1 MERAS
6 LPLFAFNVG
15 AVQFWRSA
23 ARPYG
28 ARSWRGAME
37 RFALQHGRAIAHL
50 ADDSALVVER
60 LPGGRLQ
67 RSTIAADSVCWTR

>member
-1 MERAS
+1 MERTS

-23 ARPYG
+23 ARPFG

-37 RFALQHGRAIAHL
+37 RFAAQHGRAICHR
-50 ADDSALVVER
+50 ADDSALIVER
-60 LPGGRLQ
+60 SYFMDKSLR
-67 RSTIAADSVCWTR
+67 ADSFAIVERAA